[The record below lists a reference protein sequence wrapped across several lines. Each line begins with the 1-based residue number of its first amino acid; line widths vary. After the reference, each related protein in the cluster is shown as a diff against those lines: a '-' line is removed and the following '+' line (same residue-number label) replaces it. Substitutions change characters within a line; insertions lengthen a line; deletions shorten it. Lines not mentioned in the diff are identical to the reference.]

1 VCSAHSLVWE
11 KSVLITL
18 IVCAVYMSI
27 VVAKYKVGKA
37 VVYLWETCKEGMKAH
52 KPDTD
57 FNHLYAVHAIYTLQ
71 LKIVSGL

>member
-1 VCSAHSLVWE
+1 
-11 KSVLITL
+11 
-18 IVCAVYMSI
+18 MSI

-57 FNHLYAVHAIYTLQ
+57 FNRLYTVHAIYTLQ
-71 LKIVSGL
+71 LKIVSGLW